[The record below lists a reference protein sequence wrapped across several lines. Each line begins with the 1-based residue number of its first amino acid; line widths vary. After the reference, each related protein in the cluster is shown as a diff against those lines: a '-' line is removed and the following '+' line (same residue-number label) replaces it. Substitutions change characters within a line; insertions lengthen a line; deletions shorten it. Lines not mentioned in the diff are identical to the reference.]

1 MYFTVCKSFILMEKN
16 EVCIKQE
23 NKNKKAVTDGK
34 RLLTDKI
41 IRLVKV
47 WKIQANWEAVTSFQ
61 EPGSPVPLVQIIE
74 QRGNIRSVLTG
85 KRAVKEL
92 IRAMNSLCHN
102 MSPTGHYY
110 TSHYNVIFWKLSF
123 GFQSHLQW
131 RIPKIIYLNGRRVF
145 SFNGLWI
152 SAMVFHWII
161 HD

>member
-1 MYFTVCKSFILMEKN
+1 MEKN

-61 EPGSPVPLVQIIE
+61 EPGSPVPLAQITE

-102 MSPTGHYY
+102 TSLTGHYY

-123 GFQSHLQW
+123 GFQSHLQ
-131 RIPKIIYLNGRRVF
+131 
-145 SFNGLWI
+145 
-152 SAMVFHWII
+152 
-161 HD
+161 

>member
-1 MYFTVCKSFILMEKN
+1 MEKN

-41 IRLVKV
+41 IRPVKV

-102 MSPTGHYY
+102 MSLTGHYY
-110 TSHYNVIFWKLSF
+110 TSHYNVIFWKLNF
-123 GFQSHLQW
+123 GFQSHLQ
-131 RIPKIIYLNGRRVF
+131 
-145 SFNGLWI
+145 
-152 SAMVFHWII
+152 
-161 HD
+161 

>member
-1 MYFTVCKSFILMEKN
+1 MEKN

-41 IRLVKV
+41 ICPVKV

-85 KRAVKEL
+85 KRAVKEFRNHDEQ

-102 MSPTGHYY
+102 TSLTGHYY
-110 TSHYNVIFWKLSF
+110 TSHYNVIFWKLNF